1 MSQSNLKNQKIINLL
16 TELYENPKSVSSFS
30 GVSKLYREA
39 KKLIPSI
46 TINNVKT
53 FLKGVDSYTLHRL
66 SRKKFVTQKIIAGGP
81 KTIICMDLIDMNK
94 LSAYNNNIK
103 FLMYFIDVFSKK
115 VSVIPLFNK
124 TKNSILYGLK
134 SFFNINDNKKYSR
147 LYSDFESGLYSNIVK
162 LYLKKINISV
172 YSNSSVE
179 RKGAVAERNL
189 QTLKKYIF
197 KYLTHN
203 NSFKYIHVLNDI
215 VYSLNNRTH
224 SSLKNNRLTPEILHN
239 ITNSFFLREQFFL
252 MFSINKSK
260 HIIHSQSLK
269 INSYVRMTNVS
280 RTQNLFFKSY
290 NISNTPEIF
299 KIYDI
304 EKKRIPYLF
313 KLRDLAG
320 NNILGSFYQAELTPT
335 FLPKIFPIHIIS
347 EKIINKNKYYKVS
360 YIGYPDTFNEL
371 ISEKQILSYK

>member
-162 LYLKKINISV
+162 LYLKK
-172 YSNSSVE
+172 
-179 RKGAVAERNL
+179 
-189 QTLKKYIF
+189 
-197 KYLTHN
+197 
-203 NSFKYIHVLNDI
+203 
-215 VYSLNNRTH
+215 
-224 SSLKNNRLTPEILHN
+224 
-239 ITNSFFLREQFFL
+239 
-252 MFSINKSK
+252 
-260 HIIHSQSLK
+260 
-269 INSYVRMTNVS
+269 
-280 RTQNLFFKSY
+280 
-290 NISNTPEIF
+290 
-299 KIYDI
+299 KIYPYI
-304 EKKRIPYLF
+304 QIPL
-313 KLRDLAG
+313 
-320 NNILGSFYQAELTPT
+320 
-335 FLPKIFPIHIIS
+335 
-347 EKIINKNKYYKVS
+347 
-360 YIGYPDTFNEL
+360 
-371 ISEKQILSYK
+371 

>member
-162 LYLKKINISV
+162 LYLKKNNISV

-189 QTLKKYIF
+189 QTLKKIIF

-224 SSLKNNRLTPEILHN
+224 SSLKNNRLTLEILHN

-290 NISNTPEIF
+290 NVSNTPEIF

-304 EKKRIPYLF
+304 EKKT
-313 KLRDLAG
+313 
-320 NNILGSFYQAELTPT
+320 NT
-335 FLPKIFPIHIIS
+335 IFI
-347 EKIINKNKYYKVS
+347 
-360 YIGYPDTFNEL
+360 
-371 ISEKQILSYK
+371 